1 MNEDLSQ
8 EEVHQALDWAVEE
21 LLTAAQVTAPPV
33 DALRIARNYLGM
45 TVSLA
50 SDSPPRRRPQSAVS
64 GKPILL
70 HAEESEERQ
79 QWAVAQAIGT
89 HCKPDLL
96 RWLGVAPDQARALAG
111 ASLVNLFAGRLL
123 VPTAWFAA
131 DARATGYDLL
141 ELKSRYRTA
150 AHETLADR
158 LLDLPESSII
168 TVVDDA
174 RVLRRRSNAW
184 RVRRELE
191 PAERAC
197 QQYVSTHSRPHVIRA
212 DGWTVQGW
220 PIPQSDS
227 QRVILRSVV
236 EE

>member
-1 MNEDLSQ
+1 MSEDLSQ
-8 EEVHQALDWAVEE
+8 EEVDQALERAVEE
-21 LLTAAQVTAPPV
+21 LLTAAQVTVPPV
-33 DALRIARNYLGM
+33 DALRIAQNHLGL
-45 TVSLA
+45 TVSLTPG
-50 SDSPPRRRPQSAVS
+50 SSPHGRTRSAVP
-64 GKPILL
+64 GKPIVL

-96 RWLGVAPDQARALAG
+96 RRLGVAPDQARALGG

-158 LLDLPESSII
+158 LLDLPEPSIV
-168 TVVDDA
+168 TVVDDG

-197 QQYVSTHSRPHVIRA
+197 QQYVSTHSRPHVVRA